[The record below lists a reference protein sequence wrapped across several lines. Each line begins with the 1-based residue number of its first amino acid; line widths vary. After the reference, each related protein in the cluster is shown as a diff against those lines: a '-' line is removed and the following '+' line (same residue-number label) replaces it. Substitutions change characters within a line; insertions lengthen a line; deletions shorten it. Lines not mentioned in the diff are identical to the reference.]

1 MSWFVGTQVPFF
13 WVGFK
18 NDFLFKRSAV
28 TFKVCSLISWWSPF
42 PVTTEVMSLGIWS
55 RVFYTLSPI
64 NTLTAAS
71 ECDDKWW
78 LLTPTFS
85 LFFPG
90 CFFFSSCASSVWAPC
105 NCITI
110 LHRHYLQLSVPFACN
125 TIHLHALCNGLL
137 VPNLDT
143 QALDTSNI

>member
-78 LLTPTFS
+78 LLCRVTSFMPPPS
-85 LFFPG
+85 LSFFQG
-90 CFFFSSCASSVWAPC
+90 VFFFLVVHP
-105 NCITI
+105 
-110 LHRHYLQLSVPFACN
+110 LS
-125 TIHLHALCNGLL
+125 GLL
-137 VPNLDT
+137 VIASLYYTDT
-143 QALDTSNI
+143 IYNWACPLLVIPFIFMHCVMACWSQT